1 MDGITEHLDPR
12 AVKVWCI
19 KNDEKAENFQD
30 KGSQGVKNH
39 AEHAMLDPTDPEKK
53 LVKIDAQFTW
63 NGYPAG
69 TRSAW
74 STETFKFNDVL
85 GSMYDTTPM
94 LGKHYRDNTA
104 RRIWMS
110 PWETYFLLAE
120 GALRGWTS
128 SISA

>member
-1 MDGITEHLDPR
+1 
-12 AVKVWCI
+12 
-19 KNDEKAENFQD
+19 
-30 KGSQGVKNH
+30 
-39 AEHAMLDPTDPEKK
+39 MLDPTDPEKK

-94 LGKHYRDNTA
+94 LGKQYRDNTA

-120 GALRGWTS
+120 GALRGWTN
-128 SISA
+128 SISAKEAYENGVRANFE